1 MCRSWSGK
9 FTASRTKSC
18 RTAEESRTSTIRE
31 VHTQL
36 RCYIYN
42 QRGTYTTREVYIQL
56 GVYIY
61 SEGGTFTARG
71 EHTML
76 GMYMHNQRGTYT
88 TMYDDPT
95 PPPEVP
101 SFTTKTSIKIDNV
114 RLNDVQYILRGKRSA
129 HPQYDPSKSAPE
141 KL

>member
-1 MCRSWSGK
+1 M
-9 FTASRTKSC
+9 
-18 RTAEESRTSTIRE
+18 
-31 VHTQL
+31 H
-36 RCYIYN
+36 N
-42 QRGTYTTREVYIQL
+42 QIGTYTTREVYIQL

-71 EHTML
+71 DHTMV

-101 SFTTKTSIKIDNV
+101 RFTTMTSIKIDNV
-114 RLNDVQYILRGKRSA
+114 RLNDVQHILRGKRSA
-129 HPQYDPSKSAPE
+129 HPQYDPSKSALE